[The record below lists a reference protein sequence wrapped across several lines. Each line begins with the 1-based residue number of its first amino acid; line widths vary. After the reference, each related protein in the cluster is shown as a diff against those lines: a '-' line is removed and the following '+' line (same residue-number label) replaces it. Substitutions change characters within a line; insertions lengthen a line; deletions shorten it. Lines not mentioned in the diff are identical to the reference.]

1 MSGSNIV
8 ADTSLL
14 VNFFNGHNKTR
25 QFLSNRNIWLSGIT
39 EIELLCFPSL
49 TNSEKNLIKSFLREC
64 VVIDLEREIKDIAI
78 KLRGETKIKL
88 PDAIIAATSIYLDFP
103 LFTMDKGFSKIPNLQ
118 SVIFDI

>member
-1 MSGSNIV
+1 MSGSHIV

-14 VNFFNGHNKTR
+14 VNFFNGHSKTR

-39 EIELLCFPSL
+39 EIELLSYPTL
-49 TNSEKNLIKSFLREC
+49 TNTEKNLIKSFLKEC
-64 VVIDLEREIKDIAI
+64 VVIDLEPEIKEITI
-78 KLRGETKIKL
+78 KLRGLTKIKL

-103 LFTMDKGFSKIPNLQ
+103 LFTMDKGFSKLPNLK